1 MLASKFVYNFPSNLT
16 FTYFTVQFF
25 RVVDLHVPAMF
36 VSMPFSKED
45 PILNEDLYLLEEYTA
60 QQLLKKIPGKNR
72 NERVLRRMLI

>member
-1 MLASKFVYNFPSNLT
+1 MLASKFIYNFPSNLT

-45 PILNEDLYLLEEYTA
+45 PILNEDLYLL
-60 QQLLKKIPGKNR
+60 
-72 NERVLRRMLI
+72 